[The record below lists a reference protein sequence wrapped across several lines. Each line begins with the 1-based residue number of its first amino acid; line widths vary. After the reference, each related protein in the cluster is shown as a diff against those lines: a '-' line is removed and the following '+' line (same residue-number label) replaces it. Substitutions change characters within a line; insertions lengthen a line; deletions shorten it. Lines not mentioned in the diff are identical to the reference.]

1 MISLNIQL
9 PDLLYKKIVTFAAKE
24 NISIDQLVTN
34 ALLAQLES
42 DLLAMRAKRG
52 SWDKFQKVLA
62 KVCDVELEQDDK
74 L

>member
-9 PDLLYKKIVTFAAKE
+9 PDLLYKKIVKFAAKE

-52 SWDKFQKVLA
+52 SRDKFQKVLA
-62 KVCDVELEQDDK
+62 KVRDVEPEEYDK